1 MFYSKKSVIPK
12 VKSIVVDITDFSK
25 GLNFNLEENILDPN
39 YCVNSYN
46 FAYKKGVLTEGY
58 GFETLT
64 CPNYEDETFA
74 EVYLNPDHP
83 VPDFSS
89 VWFYKMYDDDQGG
102 RIDKLMYYAENNT
115 RLYFHRA
122 LTIAPMINKFTEIM
136 FPERPSFTYNYKFN
150 NYDYNLIG
158 SEKLGVVMFD
168 GYIDPV
174 QITNCPNMSSLCVDK
189 GKMFCT
195 VYGDR
200 NCIYYHVGDNIQEWT
215 TETDDYNGKIEM
227 NDNRGKIN
235 KVLSFLGYVF
245 AIRDYGISKIT
256 NYEGKLK
263 FDITHLSLYGNKI
276 YENTVNICGDKIF
289 MLTKDG
295 IASFNGVT
303 SKVLNLGVNEFL
315 KGVNNDNARAVFH
328 SGKYYLACKLNFNDN
343 NSVGCESLEN
353 GFINNALIILDVQ
366 TLDYDIVR
374 GIDISGMESVQINKM
389 DKVALVLNSI
399 KRDLPLQL
407 TNNGCF
413 YDVPLRKEW
422 NSPLTDLGYSNKV
435 KLIKD
440 ISLLS
445 LYDLTLTIYTEKE
458 SKTFKISG
466 KNTLSKLRVNLKG
479 KQIGIKIESETEKA
493 YVSNLKFNIDLFD
506 YEFTR
511 F

>member
-1 MFYSKKSVIPK
+1 MFIPKKSVNPTT
-12 VKSIVVDITDFSK
+12 KSIVVDITDFSK

-64 CPNYEDETFA
+64 CPNYEDDSVA
-74 EVYLNPDHP
+74 EVYLNTNHP
-83 VPDFSS
+83 VPEFVS
-89 VWFYKMYDDDQGG
+89 VWFYKMYDDEQGG
-102 RIDKLMYYAENNT
+102 RIDKLMYYAENT
-115 RLYFHRA
+115 RMYFNRA
-122 LTIAPMINKFTEIM
+122 MTIAPMINKFLEIT
-136 FPERPSFTYNYKFN
+136 FPERPTFTYNYKYN

-158 SEKLGVVMFD
+158 SEQLGVVMFD
-168 GYIDPV
+168 GYLDPI
-174 QITNCPNMSSLCVDK
+174 QITNCPNMSSLCEDK
-189 GKMFCT
+189 DKMFCT

-200 NCIYYHVGDNIQEWT
+200 NCIYYHIGNDIQTWT
-215 TETDDYNGKIEM
+215 TTSDDLNGKIEM

-235 KVLSFLGYVF
+235 KVFSFLGYVF
-245 AIRDYGISKIT
+245 AIRDYGITKIT
-256 NYEGKLK
+256 NYENKQK

-276 YENTVNICGDKIF
+276 YENTTNICGDKMF

-303 SKVLNLGVNEFL
+303 SKVLNIGVNEFL
-315 KGVNNDNARAVFH
+315 KGVNNDNATAVFH

-343 NSVGCESLEN
+343 ECVGCESLEE
-353 GFINNALIILDVQ
+353 GYTNNALIILDVQ
-366 TLDYDIVR
+366 TLEYDLVR
-374 GIDISGMESVQINKM
+374 GVDISGMESVQINKM
-389 DKVALVLNSI
+389 DKITLVLNSI

-407 TNNGCF
+407 NNTGCF
-413 YDVPLRKEW
+413 YDVPLRRVW
-422 NSPLTDLGYSNKV
+422 NSPLTDLGYSNKI

-445 LYDLTLTIYTEKE
+445 LYDLTLTIFTEKE
-458 SKTFKISG
+458 NKTFKISG
-466 KNTLSKLRVNLKG
+466 KNTLSKIRVNLKG

-493 YVSNLKFNIDLFD
+493 YVSNLKLNIDLLD

-511 F
+511 Y